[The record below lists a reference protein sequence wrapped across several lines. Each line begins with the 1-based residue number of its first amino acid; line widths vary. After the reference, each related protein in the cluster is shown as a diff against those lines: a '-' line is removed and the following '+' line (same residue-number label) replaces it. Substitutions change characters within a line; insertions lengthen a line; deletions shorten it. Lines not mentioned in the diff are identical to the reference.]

1 MRGRQEGSSKHGSS
15 SGVVLVAMWLLVPP
29 LLVLIVIKA
38 GFLPQIARFR
48 ETGFIKF
55 ADKMVH
61 KDLTLVNFYNIQGLD
76 GARWQQQSHDTM
88 KREAAKG
95 YDQPDKMFATN
106 GPKDTSLINSD
117 VAAPIIS
124 NLTCDFSNAH
134 SDICRM
140 EGDLRIHG
148 KSATVYVVSAST
160 FRPENSTITVHPYT
174 RKWEKETMSRIREVT
189 MRSMPPAPYSFT
201 IPPRC
206 TARHDVPAVVFSTG
220 GCGSNFFHAMS
231 DLIVP
236 LYITAR
242 EYSGGVQLLITDY
255 QPKWVAK
262 FRPILSVLSMYP
274 VIDFD
279 TDTAVRCF
287 PSARV
292 GLESHN
298 RMLGIDPA
306 LSRNGYTMMGFRDF
320 LRSTFSLQRPWTSPV
335 SRSSGRKPRLVLV
348 LRRHSRAI
356 TNEADVIAAM
366 EDLGFEVVAALP
378 KDVGD
383 MGRFA
388 GVVNSCDVMVG
399 VHGAGLTNMVFLPHS
414 ATIVQIIPWGEMTVA
429 CRYDFGDPVPD
440 MGLRYAEYEVNADET
455 TLKDKYPRDHP
466 VFTDPG
472 SLHRQGKMWPI
483 FLEGQNV
490 TLDIGRFR
498 RFLQQV
504 YQSVTTE

>member
-1 MRGRQEGSSKHGSS
+1 M
-15 SGVVLVAMWLLVPP
+15 
-29 LLVLIVIKA
+29 
-38 GFLPQIARFR
+38 
-48 ETGFIKF
+48 
-55 ADKMVH
+55 D
-61 KDLTLVNFYNIQGLD
+61 
-76 GARWQQQSHDTM
+76 
-88 KREAAKG
+88 
-95 YDQPDKMFATN
+95 
-106 GPKDTSLINSD
+106 
-117 VAAPIIS
+117 
-124 NLTCDFSNAH
+124 
-134 SDICRM
+134 
-140 EGDLRIHG
+140 GDLRIHG

-160 FRPENSTITVHPYT
+160 FRPENSTITVQPYT

-220 GCGSNFFHAMS
+220 GCGNNFFHAMS

-236 LYITAR
+236 LYITAH
-242 EYSGGVQLLITDY
+242 EYSGRVQLLITDH

-262 FRPILSVLSMYP
+262 FRPILDALSTYP
-274 VIDFD
+274 VVDLD
-279 TDTAVRCF
+279 VDTAVRCF
-287 PSARV
+287 PAARV
-292 GLESHN
+292 GLESH

-306 LSRNGYTMMGFRDF
+306 LSHNGYTMMGFRDF

-335 SRSSGRKPRLVLV
+335 SRSSGRKPRLLMV
-348 LRRHSRAI
+348 LRRHSREI
-356 TNEADVIAAM
+356 TNEADVIASM

-399 VHGAGLTNMVFLPHS
+399 VHGAGLTNMVFLPHN
-414 ATIVQIIPWGEMTVA
+414 ATILQIIPWGEMKVA

-440 MGLRYAEYEVNADET
+440 MGLRYAEYEVNAEET

-466 VFTDPG
+466 VFTDPA
-472 SLHRQGKMWPI
+472 SLHRQGKLWPI

-498 RFLQQV
+498 GVMQQV

>member
-1 MRGRQEGSSKHGSS
+1 MRGSRQEGTKHGSS
-15 SGVVLVAMWLLVPP
+15 WTAAMWLLLPP
-29 LLVLIVIKA
+29 LLVLIVLKT
-38 GFLPQIARFR
+38 GFLPQVARFR
-48 ETGFIKF
+48 ETGFIKL

-61 KDLTLVNFYNIQGLD
+61 KDLTLGLD
-76 GARWQQQSHDTM
+76 GARWQQPHDSV
-88 KREAAKG
+88 KRETG
-95 YDQPDKMFATN
+95 EEHNQPHQMLATN
-106 GPKDTSLINSD
+106 SPKDTSLINSD
-117 VAAPIIS
+117 VAAPIS
-124 NLTCDFSNAH
+124 KLTCDFSSVH
-134 SDICRM
+134 SDVCTM

-160 FRPENSTITVHPYT
+160 FSPENSTIKVKPYT

-206 TARHDVPAVVFSTG
+206 TVRHDVPTVVFSTG
-220 GCGSNFFHAMS
+220 GCGTNFFHAMS
-231 DLIVP
+231 DLIAP

-242 EYSGGVQLLITDY
+242 EYNGRVQLLITDY

-262 FRPILSVLSMYP
+262 FRPILAALSMYP

-279 TDTAVRCF
+279 ADTVVRCF

-292 GLESHN
+292 GLESH
-298 RMLGIDPA
+298 RILGIDPA

-320 LRSTFSLQRPWTSPV
+320 LRSIFSLQRPWTSPI
-335 SRSSGRKPRLVLV
+335 SRSSGRKPRLVMV

-356 TNEADVIAAM
+356 TNEADVITAM
-366 EDLGFEVVAALP
+366 VDLGFEVVAAGP
-378 KDVGD
+378 KDASD

-388 GVVNSCDVMVG
+388 GVANSCDVMVG
-399 VHGAGLTNMVFLPHS
+399 VHGAGLTNMVFLPHN
-414 ATIVQIIPWGEMTVA
+414 ATIVQIIPWGEMKVA

-440 MGLRYAEYEVNADET
+440 MGLQYAEYEVTAEET
-455 TLKDKYPRDHP
+455 TLNEKYPRDHP
-466 VFTDPG
+466 VFTDPQ
-472 SLHRQGKMWPI
+472 SLHHQGKLWEI

-498 RFLQQV
+498 EVMQQV

>member
-1 MRGRQEGSSKHGSS
+1 MRGRQEAGSTKHGSS
-15 SGVVLVAMWLLVPP
+15 SGVVAMWLLVPP
-29 LLVLIVIKA
+29 LLVLIVLKS
-38 GFLPQIARFR
+38 GFLPQIAHFR

-55 ADKMVH
+55 ADKIVH
-61 KDLTLVNFYNIQGLD
+61 KDSTLGLD

-95 YDQPDKMFATN
+95 YDQPDKIAATN

-124 NLTCDFSNAH
+124 NLTCDFSHVH

-140 EGDLRIHG
+140 DGDLRIHG

-160 FRPENSTITVHPYT
+160 FRPENSTITVQPYT
-174 RKWEKETMSRIREVT
+174 RKWEKETTSRIREVT
-189 MRSMPPAPYSFT
+189 MRSMAPAPYSFT

-220 GCGSNFFHAMS
+220 GCGNNFFHAMS

-236 LYITAR
+236 LYITAH
-242 EYSGGVQLLITDY
+242 EYSGRVQLLITDY

-262 FRPILSVLSMYP
+262 FRPILDALSMYP

-279 TDTAVRCF
+279 ADTAVRCF
-287 PSARV
+287 PAARV
-292 GLESHN
+292 GLESH

-306 LSRNGYTMMGFRDF
+306 RSHNGYTMMGFRDF
-320 LRSTFSLQRPWTSPV
+320 LRSTFSLQRPWTSPI
-335 SRSSGRKPRLVLV
+335 SRSSGRKPRLLMV

-356 TNEADVIAAM
+356 TNEADVITAM

-378 KDVGD
+378 KDVSD

-388 GVVNSCDVMVG
+388 GVVNSCDVMMG
-399 VHGAGLTNMVFLPHS
+399 VHGAGLTNMVFLPHN
-414 ATIVQIIPWGEMTVA
+414 ATILQIIPWGEMKVA

-440 MGLRYAEYEVNADET
+440 MGLRYAEYEVNAEET

-466 VFTDPG
+466 VFTDPA
-472 SLHRQGKMWPI
+472 SLHRQGKLWPI

-490 TLDIGRFR
+490 TLDVGRFR
-498 RFLQQV
+498 GVMQQV

>member
-1 MRGRQEGSSKHGSS
+1 MRGSRQEGTKHGSS
-15 SGVVLVAMWLLVPP
+15 WTAAMWLLLPP
-29 LLVLIVIKA
+29 LLVLIVLKT
-38 GFLPQIARFR
+38 GFLPQVARSKSPRTVSFGEIR
-48 ETGFIKF
+48 ETGFIKL

-61 KDLTLVNFYNIQGLD
+61 KDLTLGLD
-76 GARWQQQSHDTM
+76 GARWQQPHDSV
-88 KREAAKG
+88 KRETG
-95 YDQPDKMFATN
+95 E
-106 GPKDTSLINSD
+106 D
-117 VAAPIIS
+117 VAAPIS
-124 NLTCDFSNAH
+124 KLTCDFSSVH
-134 SDICRM
+134 SDVCTM

-160 FRPENSTITVHPYT
+160 FSPENSTIKVKPYT
-174 RKWEKETMSRIREVT
+174 RKWEKETMSRMREVT

-206 TARHDVPAVVFSTG
+206 TVRHDVPTVVFSTG
-220 GCGSNFFHAMS
+220 GCGTNFFHAMS
-231 DLIVP
+231 DLIAP

-242 EYSGGVQLLITDY
+242 EYNGRVQLLITDY

-262 FRPILSVLSMYP
+262 FRPILAALSMYP

-279 TDTAVRCF
+279 ADTVVLCF

-292 GLESHN
+292 GLESH
-298 RMLGIDPA
+298 RILGIDPA

-320 LRSTFSLQRPWTSPV
+320 LRSIFSLQRPWTSPI
-335 SRSSGRKPRLVLV
+335 SRSSGRKPRLVMV

-356 TNEADVIAAM
+356 TNEADVITAM
-366 EDLGFEVVAALP
+366 VDLGFEVVAAGP
-378 KDVGD
+378 KDASD

-388 GVVNSCDVMVG
+388 GVANSCDVMVG
-399 VHGAGLTNMVFLPHS
+399 VHGAGLTNMVFLPHN
-414 ATIVQIIPWGEMTVA
+414 ATIVQIIPWGEMKVA

-440 MGLRYAEYEVNADET
+440 MGLQYAEYEVTAEET
-455 TLKDKYPRDHP
+455 TLNEKYPRDHP
-466 VFTDPG
+466 VFTDPQ
-472 SLHRQGKMWPI
+472 SLHRQGKLWEI

-498 RFLQQV
+498 EVMQQV